1 MIFKRLSPFGTDF
14 EKPLLEIDDNEVVDV
29 RAIGKD
35 KNHLKLVTGQLQLQS
50 IFWKN
55 GQLATQIEPGQPI
68 NLLEIYKSMNGTEIN
83 HHSLLFKI

>member
-1 MIFKRLSPFGTDF
+1 MAQTLKNHC
-14 EKPLLEIDDNEVVDV
+14 EIDDNEVVDV

-55 GQLATQIEPGQPI
+55 GQLATQIEPGQPKS
-68 NLLEIYKSMNGTEIN
+68 IY
-83 HHSLLFKI
+83 